1 MNREQTVTAIQDLG
15 AVAVIRAE
23 SEEKAFSLIEQ
34 CAEGGLF
41 NIELTFTV
49 PLAHR
54 VIEHAAMR
62 YGKEILLG
70 AGSVLDSETA
80 RIALL
85 SGAEFI
91 VSPHFDG
98 HLVRLCN
105 GYRKPSVC
113 GVMTVT
119 EAVSAME
126 AGCDMLKL
134 FPSEVLGLPFL
145 KALRGPLP
153 FAKLMPTRRNQCA
166 QCGRM
171 DQSRSRSSWSWR
183 KSATGKCLPKCAG
196 ASCGGT
202 PCEGGTSMIVT
213 FGEMLLRLSPP
224 AHLRLAQASSFDAY
238 YGGAEA
244 NTAVCL
250 SCLGEAARHVTRL
263 PANAIGRACAGELAR
278 YGVDTSCVSF
288 DYGENSR
295 LGLYFC
301 ENGASQRASQVLY
314 DRQNSAFTR
323 LEARGFRLGKH
334 L

>member
-105 GYRKPSVC
+105 RYRKPSVC

-153 FAKLMPTRRNQCA
+153 FTKLMPTGGINA
-166 QCGRM
+166 HNAGE
-171 DQSRSRSSWSWR
+171 WI
-183 KSATGKCLPKCAG
+183 KAG
-196 ASCGGT
+196 AAAVGAGG
-202 PCEGGTSMIVT
+202 S
-213 FGEMLLRLSPP
+213 LLQGNVSRNAQEL
-224 AHLRLAQASSFDAY
+224 LAAVRRAREEQA
-238 YGGAEA
+238 
-244 NTAVCL
+244 
-250 SCLGEAARHVTRL
+250 
-263 PANAIGRACAGELAR
+263 
-278 YGVDTSCVSF
+278 
-288 DYGENSR
+288 
-295 LGLYFC
+295 
-301 ENGASQRASQVLY
+301 
-314 DRQNSAFTR
+314 
-323 LEARGFRLGKH
+323 
-334 L
+334 

>member
-34 CAEGGLF
+34 CAEGGLS
-41 NIELTFTV
+41 NIELTFTG
-49 PLAHR
+49 PFAHR

-98 HLVRLCN
+98 QLVRLCN
-105 GYRKPSVC
+105 RYRKPSVC
-113 GVMTVT
+113 GIMTVT

-134 FPSEVLGLPFL
+134 FPSEVLGPSFL

-153 FAKLMPTRRNQCA
+153 FAKLMPTGGVNA
-166 QCGRM
+166 HNAGE
-171 DQSRSRSSWSWR
+171 WI
-183 KSATGKCLPKCAG
+183 KAG
-196 ASCGGT
+196 AAAVGAGG
-202 PCEGGTSMIVT
+202 S
-213 FGEMLLRLSPP
+213 LLQGNVSRNAQEL
-224 AHLRLAQASSFDAY
+224 LAAVRRAREEQA
-238 YGGAEA
+238 
-244 NTAVCL
+244 
-250 SCLGEAARHVTRL
+250 
-263 PANAIGRACAGELAR
+263 
-278 YGVDTSCVSF
+278 
-288 DYGENSR
+288 
-295 LGLYFC
+295 
-301 ENGASQRASQVLY
+301 
-314 DRQNSAFTR
+314 
-323 LEARGFRLGKH
+323 
-334 L
+334 

>member
-23 SEEKAFSLIEQ
+23 SEEKAFSLMEQ
-34 CAEGGLF
+34 CAEGGLS

-49 PLAHR
+49 PFAHR

-98 HLVRLCN
+98 QLVWLCN
-105 GYRKPSVC
+105 RYRKPSVC
-113 GVMTVT
+113 GIMTVT

-134 FPSEVLGLPFL
+134 FPSEVLGPSFL

-153 FAKLMPTRRNQCA
+153 FAKLMPTGGVNA
-166 QCGRM
+166 HNAGE
-171 DQSRSRSSWSWR
+171 WI
-183 KSATGKCLPKCAG
+183 KAG
-196 ASCGGT
+196 AAAVGAGG
-202 PCEGGTSMIVT
+202 S
-213 FGEMLLRLSPP
+213 LLQGNVSRNAQEL
-224 AHLRLAQASSFDAY
+224 LAAVRRAREEQA
-238 YGGAEA
+238 
-244 NTAVCL
+244 
-250 SCLGEAARHVTRL
+250 
-263 PANAIGRACAGELAR
+263 
-278 YGVDTSCVSF
+278 
-288 DYGENSR
+288 
-295 LGLYFC
+295 
-301 ENGASQRASQVLY
+301 
-314 DRQNSAFTR
+314 
-323 LEARGFRLGKH
+323 
-334 L
+334 